1 METKEKTNLESRL
14 EESIQI
20 RDRKVIL
27 LDELIYTINN
37 SFGDLYSGIDKVG
50 YIPNP
55 YSAKLLLKDINKQ
68 KEFAFSLR
76 EKLKRK
82 NLNGFDLLVIQNALF
97 SLRAQETFLTFFFF
111 NLNPDNSQIIKPKE
125 LINKIY
131 LVYAYNQI
139 KNAISDYDY
148 KAEHQYSKLL
158 SPLHKLLLDSK
169 RLDLMIKTQEQIPQI
184 KKILQ
189 EFFSSSKFIPISYNF
204 KIVLT
209 PPEEGSSWEG
219 ETRTLSLDPDSF
231 WWYMDNG
238 KEKPIILPFLF
249 NGAHE
254 LGHATHERFSRIFPK
269 SIQANEVNHQN
280 LVSMPLTEGIAV
292 RISYDFLDYIKKN
305 RQRYGIKQR
314 DIKLVRLSEKNEYLN
329 ELFDCL
335 TALRNAELPPSQK
348 ELEEL
353 KLHKNYCLIVNKT
366 YNRKKLNKRIYDP
379 SYIIGINHLDYILRK
394 IEKEYGKTILK
405 DPIVKRIIY
414 MGAWHPTVHKLWIDY
429 ALKSIGYE
437 KRNSASN
444 HKA

>member
-1 METKEKTNLESRL
+1 
-14 EESIQI
+14 
-20 RDRKVIL
+20 
-27 LDELIYTINN
+27 
-37 SFGDLYSGIDKVG
+37 
-50 YIPNP
+50 
-55 YSAKLLLKDINKQ
+55 
-68 KEFAFSLR
+68 
-76 EKLKRK
+76 
-82 NLNGFDLLVIQNALF
+82 
-97 SLRAQETFLTFFFF
+97 
-111 NLNPDNSQIIKPKE
+111 
-125 LINKIY
+125 
-131 LVYAYNQI
+131 
-139 KNAISDYDY
+139 
-148 KAEHQYSKLL
+148 
-158 SPLHKLLLDSK
+158 
-169 RLDLMIKTQEQIPQI
+169 
-184 KKILQ
+184 
-189 EFFSSSKFIPISYNF
+189 
-204 KIVLT
+204 
-209 PPEEGSSWEG
+209 
-219 ETRTLSLDPDSF
+219 
-231 WWYMDNG
+231 
-238 KEKPIILPFLF
+238 
-249 NGAHE
+249 
-254 LGHATHERFSRIFPK
+254 
-269 SIQANEVNHQN
+269 
-280 LVSMPLTEGIAV
+280 MPLTEGIAV